1 MAAFR
6 DEFLSENDFETV
18 LTTFWCY
25 DYGVNASEAIEKITA
40 DQRDYHRC
48 SLCVTARVYIGK
60 KLDGV

>member
-25 DYGVNASEAIEKITA
+25 DYGANASEAIEKITA
-40 DQRDYHRC
+40 DQKSYHRC
-48 SLCVTARVYIGK
+48 SLCVTACYIAK
-60 KLDGV
+60 TYHL